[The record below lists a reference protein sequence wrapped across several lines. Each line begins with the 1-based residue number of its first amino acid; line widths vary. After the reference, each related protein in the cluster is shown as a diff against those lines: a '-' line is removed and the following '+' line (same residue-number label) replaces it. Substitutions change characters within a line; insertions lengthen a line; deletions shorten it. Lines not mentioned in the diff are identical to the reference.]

1 MYFFYDIPTFSSWCM
16 KIKQNNKRI
25 MGVNKP
31 QGEIVLLKQPVR
43 RSLLAKRLLI
53 KGENWKYFEEMRLKI
68 LEEIQP
74 YTEIENILCEKIISA
89 HWKLQRAM
97 EIEKNLL
104 NQQNK
109 IREEEMYDLSYDS
122 VSRKRIRNIKK
133 IRISNEEVQ
142 QVIQY
147 QLELEKGMQKAF
159 ERLREEQVLRAKQH
173 KHP

>member
-1 MYFFYDIPTFSSWCM
+1 MQINKD
-16 KIKQNNKRI
+16 NNSVRTVKE
-25 MGVNKP
+25 V
-31 QGEIVLLKQPVR
+31 QGSVTLLKQPLR

-53 KGENWKYFEEMRLKI
+53 KGENMRQFEEMRLKI
-68 LEEIQP
+68 LSEIEP
-74 YTEIENILCEKIISA
+74 HTEIENILCEKIISA
-89 HWKLQRAM
+89 LWKIQRAM

-104 NQQNK
+104 NMQNK
-109 IREEEMYDLSYDS
+109 IRDEEMYDFAYDS
-122 VSRKRIRNIKK
+122 TSRKRIRNIKK

-159 ERLREEQVLRAKQH
+159 ERLREEQLLRIKQH